1 MKTEAS
7 LSAAEAP
14 ARPELQHAR
23 TSQILQHQMCAG
35 LNTRSMTC
43 IKHRAMSIAA
53 ALQIKA
59 ASKQAGVSTASMGK
73 FDERLPGERPGERRI
88 GQKGKAVGP
97 VAAAPGQEGK
107 KVHPCAPASPH
118 AQTLP

>member
-1 MKTEAS
+1 
-7 LSAAEAP
+7 
-14 ARPELQHAR
+14 
-23 TSQILQHQMCAG
+23 
-35 LNTRSMTC
+35 
-43 IKHRAMSIAA
+43 MSVAL

-107 KVHPCAPASPH
+107 KVPKPLHMQWCSLVKQSQPHICAIMSAE
-118 AQTLP
+118 T